1 MHRSATMMLFACTA
15 ATLAGCQGVTI
26 INYAKEGESPEY
38 YAIVRNPEETFRIY
52 AMEIDSKLKATVG
65 TGQVNVGAEGQF
77 DQTVIKLAEQLDQLN
92 SQVLAQYKAAFF
104 GLNSNPKLNR
114 EAYWKSLD
122 EINKQ
127 IADLRRVYLASA
139 EAVTKA
145 ADQDKLA
152 TLRRKADEKR
162 SEAAAARTRANELA
176 LSRTNES
183 KRIEAATKALAT
195 VRPGESMAM
204 LNLSPFL
211 DDRELSRLAAEIAAA
226 QDQAAKA
233 QSQADEYERAY
244 EAFLKSIPR

>member
-1 MHRSATMMLFACTA
+1 MPRLA
-15 ATLAGCQGVTI
+15 ATLLIAPGFLLAGCQGVTI
-26 INYAKEGESPEY
+26 INYAKEGEAPEY

-52 AMEIDSKLKATVG
+52 AMELDTTMKATVG

-77 DQTVIKLAEQLDQLN
+77 DQTVVKLAEQLDQLN

-127 IADLRRVYLASA
+127 IADLRKVYLASA

-152 TLRRKADEKR
+152 TLQRKADEKR
-162 SEAAAARTRANELA
+162 AEASAARARANELSA
-176 LSRTNES
+176 TRQNEAKRLEVAVKTLSN
-183 KRIEAATKALAT
+183 
-195 VRPGESMAM
+195 VRPNESMAM
-204 LNLSPFL
+204 LNLSPLL
-211 DDRELSRLAAEIAAA
+211 DDRELSRLATEIAAA
-226 QDQAAKA
+226 QEQAARA
-233 QSQADEYERAY
+233 QAEAEEYQRAY
-244 EAFLKSIPR
+244 DAFLKSIPR